1 MTEREVPAVSIFIPT
16 YNDGPDLAWCLE
28 SLKRLNYPLRRVEIV
43 IWDNGSRDDTGAIVA
58 QKFKE
63 MEGDGWLSLRLLR
76 SGRNEGCYVPYNLA
90 LDSLSPEADYI
101 LGLDADVEVLPDIL
115 TWLVAAMRGGPV
127 GVVGARSVYHDRPE
141 QTAHGAG
148 LVNRWTAKYDELDA
162 RERVECDYVIGCCWL
177 LDKRVF
183 RDLGGFDPDF
193 FINHWEVDYCL
204 RVKVNGYRVRYEPRA
219 VVRHKIAPG
228 GTLNPERLYYMYR
241 NKLLM
246 IRKSP
251 YFPRPRLTA
260 SMCAVMSVGR
270 IIAGVLA
277 TGGIREL
284 AASCHGLYD
293 GIRGRVGAVAWDR
306 P

>member
-43 IWDNGSRDDTGAIVA
+43 IWDNDSRDDTGAIVA
-58 QKFKE
+58 RKFKE
-63 MEGDGWLSLRLLR
+63 MEGEGWLSLRLLR

-90 LDSLSPEADYI
+90 LDSLSPETDYI

-141 QTAHGAG
+141 RTAHGAG

-177 LDKRVF
+177 LDKLVF
-183 RDLGGFDPDF
+183 REIGGFDPDF
-193 FINHWEVDYCL
+193 FINHWEVEYCL

-246 IRKSP
+246 IRKSR
-251 YFPRPRLTA
+251 YFPRPGLA
-260 SMCAVMSVGR
+260 ACLCVLMSSAR
-270 IIAGVLA
+270 IVVHVLA
-277 TGGIREL
+277 TRRAGEA
-284 AASCHGLYD
+284 AASFRGLRD
-293 GIRGRVGAVAWDR
+293 GIRCRTGAVAPSR